1 MSSTW
6 DWTEFSATT
15 RQGRRIEGAIHK
27 VHGATVQAGML
38 QLRSLDGEPCSLRL
52 YGMPE
57 IPYYDQVHVHLDG
70 AVSVT
75 ASRKLDGTAI
85 IFNPIFLRGKY
96 VETICRTRGV
106 PVLANMSVPRWA
118 TDMPGP
124 AGVVARSRY
133 KQWVDLVD
141 RVADYGAIENL
152 CKTQRATLVFEL
164 YGADNGHCV
173 DYDEALAL
181 RLHTMLLGKR
191 MLPRQTVEAH
201 ARRWGLEMVELLSPV
216 NGGEFAMMWD
226 KLASQIED
234 LAAALEQ
241 CNDPRSGVFCE
252 EGAVISVNRHR
263 SASLYKVK
271 PPSMAEYYRVTGQP
285 TPITIRHELHKLA
298 EMGLGVEYD
307 TAMEHLK
314 DTLGSGEDDK
324 DEDALFEREYWLW
337 YGATC

>member
-1 MSSTW
+1 MHSEW
-6 DWTEFSATT
+6 DWTDFSATT
-15 RQGRRIEGAIHK
+15 RQGRRIEGAIRK

-38 QLRSLDGEPCSLRL
+38 QLRSVDGEPCSLRL

-57 IPYYDQVHVHLDG
+57 IPYHDQVHVNLDR

-75 ASRKLDGTAI
+75 VSRKLDGTAI
-85 IFNPIFLRGKY
+85 IFSPIFLRGEY
-96 VETICRTRGV
+96 IETICRTRGV

-118 TDMPGP
+118 ADMPGP

-141 RVADYGAIENL
+141 RVADYGAIENV
-152 CKTQRATLVFEL
+152 CRTQRATLVFEL
-164 YGADNGHCV
+164 YGTDNVHCV

-201 ARRWGLEMVELLSPV
+201 ARRWGLEMVELVPPV
-216 NGGEFAMMWD
+216 DGGEFATTWD
-226 KLASQIED
+226 KLESQIED
-234 LAAALEQ
+234 LAAAMEQ
-241 CNDPRSGVFCE
+241 RNDPRSGTFRE
-252 EGAVISVNRHR
+252 EGAVISVNEHR

-285 TPITIRHELHKLA
+285 TPITVRHELHKLA
-298 EMGLGVEYD
+298 EMGLGVRP
-307 TAMEHLK
+307 AKL
-314 DTLGSGEDDK
+314 LV
-324 DEDALFEREYWLW
+324 
-337 YGATC
+337 